1 LASILAGI
9 ELLERHHELL
19 GQRFQRLGFL
29 AETIDA
35 LLTAAENGETSA
47 TQKLL
52 SLLTTKFTGFF
63 RHPRHFE
70 LAASHALQAA
80 RQNGVARLW
89 SAAAATGEEPWSLA
103 IALIETFQRD
113 DPPVRVL
120 ATDIDSTAL
129 AVAQKG
135 EYSEMAVRSLES
147 TRRERFFSEKT
158 ARKWLLS
165 PTVRRLVEFQTLNLA
180 DVVWP
185 LTGPFDVIFCRNAL
199 MYFEAGHRY
208 AVLERIASLLV
219 PDGLLFLDPTEH
231 LGKAGHWFTQGA
243 EGVYSRRRVATI
255 PQSGRM
261 RKWLVTR
268 A

>member
-1 LASILAGI
+1 M
-9 ELLERHHELL
+9 
-19 GQRFQRLGFL
+19 
-29 AETIDA
+29 
-35 LLTAAENGETSA
+35 
-47 TQKLL
+47 
-52 SLLTTKFTGFF
+52 
-63 RHPRHFE
+63 
-70 LAASHALQAA
+70 
-80 RQNGVARLW
+80 
-89 SAAAATGEEPWSLA
+89 
-103 IALIETFQRD
+103 ALIETFQRD
-113 DPPVRVL
+113 NPPASVL
-120 ATDIDSTAL
+120 ATDIDSMAL

-158 ARKWLLS
+158 AVRKWLLS

-231 LGKAGHWFTQGA
+231 LGKAGHWFTPGA